1 LIFFYLILVI
11 IILIKM
17 LLDDFLEELNTDIG
31 YIKNPG
37 KYCTNTEQTD
47 SDADSDE
54 DCYISTINL
63 F

>member
-1 LIFFYLILVI
+1 
-11 IILIKM
+11 M